1 VEARSQDRV
10 GVDPVGA
17 SNAMRGSVSS
27 NRVTPACLI
36 RTFRMRKP
44 LKSRLGD
51 VCPGRRTTQSL
62 RTTRRE
68 GRVERHTPL
77 PRRETLWKRKPKGV
91 TGMKQGRKGC
101 RRNKAPRG

>member
-1 VEARSQDRV
+1 VETRSQDRE

-17 SNAMRGSVSS
+17 SNAMRGSVGS

-36 RTFRMRKP
+36 RTTRMRKP

-62 RTTRRE
+62 KRQE
-68 GRVERHTPL
+68 G
-77 PRRETLWKRKPKGV
+77 KGV
-91 TGMKQGRKGC
+91 SRD
-101 RRNKAPRG
+101 APRYRGGKPSESENPRALPA